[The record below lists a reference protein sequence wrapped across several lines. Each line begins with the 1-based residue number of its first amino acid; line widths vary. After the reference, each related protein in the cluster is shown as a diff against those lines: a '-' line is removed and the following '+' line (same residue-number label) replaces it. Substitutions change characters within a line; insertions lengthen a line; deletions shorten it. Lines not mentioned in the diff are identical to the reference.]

1 MVTWHRTIKHFPA
14 NSLWAGKI
22 WNSELKQ
29 RRQRRLRKRYL
40 KSEFGLLP
48 TLSRLF
54 HFVQFVKCWQFLLDM
69 NSKRLYRSRGKE
81 QESRCLVLTSST
93 KPEIRQF
100 YIVVVQGNVLKSVHT
115 QSCCFANLN
124 LLLFCRPRW
133 RRRRRLL
140 HRYSSS
146 RRECWPRAEMNFHKL
161 EHVEVTPLGL

>member
-54 HFVQFVKCWQFLLDM
+54 HLVQFVKCWQFLLDM

-100 YIVVVQGNVLKSVHT
+100 YIVVVRGNVQKSVHT

-124 LLLFCRPRW
+124 LLLFLPTS
-133 RRRRRLL
+133 LTSP
-140 HRYSSS
+140 SSS
-146 RRECWPRAEMNFHKL
+146 SSSGSLRYGEY
-161 EHVEVTPLGL
+161 GLRLRINMLLRMIKTT